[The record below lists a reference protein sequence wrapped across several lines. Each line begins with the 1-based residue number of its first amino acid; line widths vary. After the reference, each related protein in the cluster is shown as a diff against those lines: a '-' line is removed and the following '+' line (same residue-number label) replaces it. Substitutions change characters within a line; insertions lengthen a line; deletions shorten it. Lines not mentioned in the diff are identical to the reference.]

1 MKIGGKMKKLIVA
14 AVLILM
20 AGSAVAGDTGSFN
33 PTWREIRLANTIV
46 LMERDLSMTV
56 SFPYV
61 VAAKRDNEWGFALFY
76 LGMDI
81 LGVWV
86 GSCGEQYAVISGGL
100 IWSIPRIIEL
110 QRQIN
115 LKDNATYWDKYETNP

>member
-1 MKIGGKMKKLIVA
+1 MKKLLVA

-20 AGSAVAGDTGSFN
+20 AGSTVAGDTGSFN

-81 LGVWV
+81 LGC
-86 GSCGEQYAVISGGL
+86 GSAAAGSNTQLYPGA
-100 IWSIPRIIEL
+100 
-110 QRQIN
+110 
-115 LKDNATYWDKYETNP
+115 